1 MIIDATLS
9 NPASSSVSATD
20 VAAWIGAIT
29 GVGLLLWGI
38 YTWWHSGP
46 RLRVEA
52 LPNLFPGD
60 LPVAPIPENRSF
72 LQIKVYNHGDRETTL
87 TRLALTFYPTRWS
100 KWRGHTKWEI
110 DPIQI
115 LPFKLDAGGQWTSVQ
130 IKQTEDLVSRAR
142 KGYLF
147 VRVFHGARKEP
158 ASARL
163 LIPDPEPLPE

>member
-29 GVGLLLWGI
+29 GVGLLFWNI

-72 LQIKVYNHGDRETTL
+72 LQIKVYNYGDRETTPNQASLNLLSHSLVSGVATPSGRL
-87 TRLALTFYPTRWS
+87 TRFRFS
-100 KWRGHTKWEI
+100 
-110 DPIQI
+110 
-115 LPFKLDAGGQWTSVQ
+115 
-130 IKQTEDLVSRAR
+130 
-142 KGYLF
+142 
-147 VRVFHGARKEP
+147 
-158 ASARL
+158 L
-163 LIPDPEPLPE
+163 LS